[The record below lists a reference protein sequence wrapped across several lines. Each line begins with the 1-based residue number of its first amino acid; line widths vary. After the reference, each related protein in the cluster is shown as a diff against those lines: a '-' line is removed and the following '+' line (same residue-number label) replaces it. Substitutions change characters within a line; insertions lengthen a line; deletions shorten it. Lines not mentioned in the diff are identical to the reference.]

1 MSDSVKHTPHN
12 RHPKGDDPFEKYTR
26 LERHQL
32 AMGDLTDDALANAVY
47 LHGNAVPRLQDVMSG
62 EAKMPIVYLT
72 AAKERIRW
80 LSRRNLLLEQQLA
93 EAQAALAEKNRYVQI
108 DGAVSEH
115 GSANGEL
122 KNIILKQLS
131 HTPAKEISV
140 SKPLQDA
147 IKNGGGIPRGSF
159 YMIAAITPPEKS
171 RLLIIEGSYDTTEK
185 APDGGEGQGS

>member
-12 RHPKGDDPFEKYTR
+12 RHPEGDDPFEKYTR

-47 LHGNAVPRLQDVMSG
+47 LHGNETPRIQDVMDG
-62 EAKMPIVYLT
+62 KAKMPIVYLT

-93 EAQAALAEKNRYVQI
+93 EAQAALAEKNRYVEV
-108 DGAVSEH
+108 DGIITEH
-115 GSANGEL
+115 GPMNGEF

-131 HTPAKEISV
+131 HTPAKEISI

-159 YMIAAITPPEKS
+159 YMIVAVTPPEKS
-171 RLLIIEGSYDTTEK
+171 RLLVIEGSHDTTEK
-185 APDGGEGQGS
+185 APDRGESQGS